1 MAFEKR
7 KFLFVQR
14 FHRMISDSRLE
25 SGNFALRISRH
36 QRDIAPGCGNVSF
49 ERGSV
54 FSHCDVPRQSMK
66 RMQALQAHTSL
77 HENLTTTHVAYSFQ
91 KSYIKLRAGWRGQP
105 PPGSDHQKRIRF
117 PMAAIS
123 DTKIAPTPEA
133 SGACSAGIH
142 TRFSNPGPAEG
153 LAQGG
158 CAPVS
163 RLLSERG
170 VA

>member
-14 FHRMISDSRLE
+14 FHRMISDSRLG

-36 QRDIAPGCGNVSF
+36 QRDIASGCGNMSF

-66 RMQALQAHTSL
+66 RMEALQAHTSL
-77 HENLTTTHVAYSFQ
+77 HENRDTTHVAYSFQ
-91 KSYIKLRAGWRGQP
+91 KRYIKLRTGWRRQP
-105 PPGSDHQKRIRF
+105 PPGSDHQKRLRF
-117 PMAAIS
+117 PMATIS
-123 DTKIAPTPEA
+123 DTKTAPTAEA

-142 TRFSNPGPAEG
+142 TRFSNPEPAGEPV
-153 LAQGG
+153 QHG
-158 CAPVS
+158 CPPVS